1 MEEFIDLEGLEDESL
16 AEMDNRTEDEASSF
30 SVSVSSLKQYLKNIG
45 AINLLTP
52 DEEMRLATEA
62 KAGDTAA
69 RDKLIEA
76 NLRLV
81 VSIAKKYQNIG
92 VPLLDLIQEGNLGL
106 MRAADKFEPDKGY
119 KFSTY
124 ATYWIRQFIGRAIAD
139 QGRTIRVPVHMIDS
153 INSMKKKENE
163 FIVEHGKKPTD
174 KELAAVLGVTA
185 KEVKAMKHY
194 AQKSSSLDVQVGDDE
209 DTSLGSL
216 IEDDMFD
223 TPETAYNKVEMVNTL
238 ESVLETLDEREATII
253 KMRFGLDGKGSRTL
267 GEVGETLNLSKER
280 IRQLEAKALRKLRH
294 PSRAKRLRDF
304 IA

>member
-16 AEMDNRTEDEASSF
+16 AELDNRTEDEASSF
-30 SVSVSSLKQYLKNIG
+30 SVSSLKQYLKNIG
-45 AINLLTP
+45 SINLLTP
-52 DEEMRLATEA
+52 DEEMRLATQV
-62 KAGDTAA
+62 KAGNSAA
-69 RDKLIEA
+69 RDKLVEA

-153 INSMKKKENE
+153 INSMKKKQNE
-163 FIVEHGKKPTD
+163 FIVEHGRKPTD

-185 KEVKAMKHY
+185 KEVKAMKNY
-194 AQKSSSLDVQVGDDE
+194 SQKSSSLDVQVGDDE

-223 TPETAYNKVEMVNTL
+223 KPEAAYNKVEIVNTL
-238 ESVLETLDEREATII
+238 ESVLSTLDEREATII

-267 GEVGETLNLSKER
+267 GEVGEILNLSKER

-294 PSRAKRLRDF
+294 PSRAKKLRDF

>member
-16 AEMDNRTEDEASSF
+16 AELDNRTEDEASSF
-30 SVSVSSLKQYLKNIG
+30 SVSSLKQYLKNIG
-45 AINLLTP
+45 SINLLTP
-52 DEEMRLATEA
+52 DEEMRLAIQV
-62 KAGDTAA
+62 KAGDSAA
-69 RDKLIEA
+69 RDKLVEA

-106 MRAADKFEPDKGY
+106 MRAADKFESDKGY

-139 QGRTIRVPVHMIDS
+139 QGRTIRVPVYMIDS

-163 FIVEHGKKPTD
+163 FVVEHGRKPTD

-185 KEVKAMKHY
+185 KEVKAMKNY
-194 AQKSSSLDVQVGDDE
+194 SQKSSSLDVQVGDDE
-209 DTSLGSL
+209 DTSLGFL

-223 TPETAYNKVEMVNTL
+223 TPEAAYNKVEIVNTL
-238 ESVLETLDEREATII
+238 ESVLSTLDEREATII

-294 PSRAKRLRDF
+294 PSRAKKLRDF
-304 IA
+304 IT

>member
-16 AEMDNRTEDEASSF
+16 AELDNRTEDEASSF
-30 SVSVSSLKQYLKNIG
+30 SVSSLKQYLKNIG
-45 AINLLTP
+45 SINLLTP
-52 DEEMRLATEA
+52 DEEMRLATQV
-62 KAGDTAA
+62 KAGNSAA
-69 RDKLIEA
+69 RDKLVEA

-153 INSMKKKENE
+153 INSMKKKQNE
-163 FIVEHGKKPTD
+163 FIVEHGRKPTD

-185 KEVKAMKHY
+185 KEVKAMKNY
-194 AQKSSSLDVQVGDDE
+194 SQKSSSLDVQVGDDE

-223 TPETAYNKVEMVNTL
+223 KPEAAYNKVEIVNTL
-238 ESVLETLDEREATII
+238 ESVLSTLDEREATII

-267 GEVGETLNLSKER
+267 GEVGEILNLSKER
-280 IRQLEAKALRKLRH
+280 IRQLETKALRKLRH
-294 PSRAKRLRDF
+294 PSRAKKLRDF

>member
-16 AEMDNRTEDEASSF
+16 AELDNRTEDEASSF
-30 SVSVSSLKQYLKNIG
+30 SVSSLKQYLKNIG
-45 AINLLTP
+45 SINLLTP
-52 DEEMRLATEA
+52 DEEMRLAIQV
-62 KAGDTAA
+62 KAGDSAA
-69 RDKLIEA
+69 RDKLVEA

-163 FIVEHGKKPTD
+163 FVVEHGRKPTD

-185 KEVKAMKHY
+185 KEVKAMKNY
-194 AQKSSSLDVQVGDDE
+194 SQKSSSLDVQVGDDE
-209 DTSLGSL
+209 DTSLCSL

-223 TPETAYNKVEMVNTL
+223 TPEAAYNKVEIVNTL
-238 ESVLETLDEREATII
+238 ESVLSTLDEREATII

-267 GEVGETLNLSKER
+267 GEVGDILNLSKER

-294 PSRAKRLRDF
+294 PSRAKKLRDF

>member
-16 AEMDNRTEDEASSF
+16 AELDNRTEDEASSF
-30 SVSVSSLKQYLKNIG
+30 SVSSLKQYLKNIG
-45 AINLLTP
+45 SINLLTP
-52 DEEMRLATEA
+52 DEEMRLATQV
-62 KAGDTAA
+62 KAGNSTA
-69 RDKLIEA
+69 RDKLVEA

-106 MRAADKFEPDKGY
+106 MRAADKFEPNKGY

-163 FIVEHGKKPTD
+163 FVVEHGRKPTD
-174 KELAAVLGVTA
+174 KELAAVLGVTT
-185 KEVKAMKHY
+185 KEVKAMKNY
-194 AQKSSSLDVQVGDDE
+194 SQKSSSLDVQVGDDE
-209 DTSLGSL
+209 DTSLASL
-216 IEDDMFD
+216 IDDDMFD
-223 TPETAYNKVEMVNTL
+223 TPEAAYNKVEIVNTL
-238 ESVLETLDEREATII
+238 ESVLSTLDEREATII

-294 PSRAKRLRDF
+294 PSRAKKLRDF

>member
-16 AEMDNRTEDEASSF
+16 AELDNRTEDEASSF
-30 SVSVSSLKQYLKNIG
+30 SVSSLKQYLKNIG
-45 AINLLTP
+45 SINLLTP
-52 DEEMRLATEA
+52 DEEMRLAIQV
-62 KAGDTAA
+62 KAGNRAA
-69 RDKLIEA
+69 RDKLVEA

-163 FIVEHGKKPTD
+163 FVVEHGRKPTD

-185 KEVKAMKHY
+185 KEVKAMKNY
-194 AQKSSSLDVQVGDDE
+194 SQKSSSLDVQVGDDE

-223 TPETAYNKVEMVNTL
+223 TPEAAYNKVEIVNTL
-238 ESVLETLDEREATII
+238 ESVLSTLDEREATII

-294 PSRAKRLRDF
+294 PSRAKKLRDF

>member
-16 AEMDNRTEDEASSF
+16 AELDNRTEDEASSF
-30 SVSVSSLKQYLKNIG
+30 SVSSLKQYLKNIG
-45 AINLLTP
+45 SINLLTP
-52 DEEMRLATEA
+52 DEEMRLAIQV
-62 KAGDTAA
+62 KAGNRAA
-69 RDKLIEA
+69 RDKLVEA

-163 FIVEHGKKPTD
+163 FIIEHGRKPTD

-185 KEVKAMKHY
+185 KEVKAMKNY
-194 AQKSSSLDVQVGDDE
+194 SQKSSSLDVQVGDDE

-223 TPETAYNKVEMVNTL
+223 TPEAAYNKVEIVNTL
-238 ESVLETLDEREATII
+238 ESVLSTLDEREATII

-294 PSRAKRLRDF
+294 PSRAKKLRDF